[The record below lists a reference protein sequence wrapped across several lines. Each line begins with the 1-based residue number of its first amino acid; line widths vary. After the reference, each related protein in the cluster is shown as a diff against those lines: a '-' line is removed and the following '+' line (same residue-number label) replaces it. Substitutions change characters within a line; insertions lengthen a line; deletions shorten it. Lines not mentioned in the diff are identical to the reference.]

1 MYRLVGWN
9 RSSLGRH
16 GRLLPVWSIVLPTVL
31 HGIIKYILETLVQH
45 LVLMRMR
52 NAGLYKGNVHRDKKD
67 DEPEPPR
74 DMVQTYFP
82 ELTANFVGFVVPEIL
97 AYPMETVL
105 HRLYVQGTRT
115 IIDNLD
121 SGKDVVPL
129 CTNYHGMLDCFR
141 TIWREEGLGG
151 FYKGFGALLIQILV
165 HFLILK
171 LTKIVYVQL
180 SEDFKGKPP
189 R

>member
-31 HGIIKYILETLVQH
+31 HGLVKYILETLFQH
-45 LVLMRMR
+45 LVLLYLR
-52 NAGLYKGNVHRDKKD
+52 NAGLYRENALREEHDDPEPHRDL
-67 DEPEPPR
+67 
-74 DMVQTYFP
+74 VQSYFP
-82 ELTANFVGFVVPEIL
+82 ELTANFVGFMVPEIVV
-97 AYPMETVL
+97 YPMETVL

-115 IIDNLD
+115 IIDDLD
-121 SGKDVVPL
+121 NGYDVVPL
-129 CTNYHGMLDCFR
+129 CTNYDGMLDCFR

-151 FYKGFGALLIQILV
+151 FYKGFGALLLQIVV

-171 LTKIVYVQL
+171 LTKFVYVQL
-180 SEDFKGKPP
+180 SEDFKGKPI